1 MLKRV
6 LVTALSFRKSLKA
19 IAYLKEKG
27 YEVIISPYD
36 RPLQEQ
42 ELIRLMQDISA
53 VVVGND
59 AVTEKVIAA
68 GVPTLK
74 LIARSGV
81 GYNTIDVGAAYRYK
95 IPVTNTPGANGQ
107 SVADLTMG
115 FILSLA
121 RNISQLDRM
130 LHLGGWGGFTGTELG
145 GKTLGIIGTGYVGR
159 EVIKRAAGFNMKSI
173 AFDPHPCREL
183 IEKFGTIYLSLDKVI
198 ATSDF
203 LSLHAPAMR
212 DTFHMI
218 NQRTLQSMKKTA
230 YLINTARGDLV
241 VEEDL
246 CYALEKSIIAG
257 AALDTFAQEPLQ
269 NNKLCSLRN
278 VIITPHI
285 GASTKDAAD
294 RVGMMAANE
303 VVRVLSGLAPEH
315 LVQSYKCE

>member
-6 LVTALSFRKSLKA
+6 LITALSFRRSLKA

-27 YEVIISPYD
+27 FEVITSPYD

-42 ELIRLMQDISA
+42 EMICLMQDIAA

-121 RNISQLDRM
+121 RSISQLDQK
-130 LHLGGWGGFTGTELG
+130 LHSGGWGGITGTELG

-159 EVIKRAAGFNMKSI
+159 EVIKRASGFNMRSI
-173 AFDPHPCREL
+173 AFDPYPCREL
-183 IEKFGTIYLSLDKVI
+183 IEKYGTTYLPLDKVI
-198 ATSDF
+198 AASDF
-203 LSLHAPAMR
+203 LSLHAPARR

-218 NQRTLQSMKKTA
+218 NQQTLQSMKKTA

-246 CYALEKSIIAG
+246 CYALEKNIIAG

-278 VIITPHI
+278 VILTPHI
-285 GASTKDAAD
+285 GASTKDAAE
-294 RVGMMAANE
+294 RVGMMVANE
-303 VVRVLSGLAPEH
+303 VVRVLSGLEPEH
-315 LVQSYKCE
+315 LVPVVQV